1 MRVPSESFSVL
12 VEESNHAL
20 HLFLGGW
27 FDAAAV
33 PGLYQAVAHSGSRDV
48 VLNIED
54 LEFIDGAGWLG
65 GDRVRAACREPWRQA
80 TDRQRHPEDPRTG
93 SRHLSIA
100 GTVIV

>member
-48 VLNIED
+48 VLNIDD

-65 GDRVRAACREPWRQA
+65 VIGCEQRVASRGGRLRIDNGIRKILELDPGISRS
-80 TDRQRHPEDPRTG
+80 PER
-93 SRHLSIA
+93 
-100 GTVIV
+100 